1 MLAARRRG
9 GAGPRRRRR
18 AEQIKWKDR
27 LGKTNIWRGKVAPSL
42 LPTYLPQSP
51 SSEPRSL
58 GAARPPAPAHPVFL
72 FTASAATQFSIVE
85 RPSDNAE
92 IARQYLPEGNPGWK
106 ME

>member
-1 MLAARRRG
+1 MLAARRSGAAEATEG
-9 GAGPRRRRR
+9 GTNKVERQTG
-18 AEQIKWKDR
+18 KDKH
-27 LGKTNIWRGKVAPSL
+27 LEGESGSFLAS
-42 LPTYLPQSP
+42 YLPP
-51 SSEPRSL
+51 PVPLLGASEP
-58 GAARPPAPAHPVFL
+58 PAHPVFL

>member
-1 MLAARRRG
+1 M
-9 GAGPRRRRR
+9 
-18 AEQIKWKDR
+18 
-27 LGKTNIWRGKVAPSL
+27 APSL

-51 SSEPRSL
+51 SSL
-58 GAARPPAPAHPVFL
+58 GASEPPAHPVFL